1 MTGRLPSLLVPP
13 IAFAHRGASAN
24 APANTIDSFVAALR
38 LGATGLHTD
47 ARLTADGHVAL
58 LADASVGPRL
68 RRRLVSETNRD
79 DLPAGTATL
88 GDLYL
93 ACGTSM
99 DVALDVADPSAASV
113 AVEVARNLGADGHLW
128 LCHGDL
134 DTLAAWR
141 VLDLRVRLVHATHRD
156 RLPYGPER
164 HASELARLEVDAV
177 RLHHSQWSGGNVAL
191 YHRFGRLAL
200 GEDAEFLR
208 LVAALLDA
216 GIDGVSS
223 NHAELLATGL
233 SAFGMQ

>member
-113 AVEVARNLGADGHLW
+113 AVEVARNLGAEGHLW

-141 VLDLRVRLVHATHRD
+141 VLDPRVRLVHATD
-156 RLPYGPER
+156 RK
-164 HASELARLEVDAV
+164 SVV
-177 RLHHSQWSGGNVAL
+177 
-191 YHRFGRLAL
+191 
-200 GEDAEFLR
+200 
-208 LVAALLDA
+208 
-216 GIDGVSS
+216 
-223 NHAELLATGL
+223 
-233 SAFGMQ
+233 